1 MDQEE
6 KTLNESTANEEEYV
20 GTFDVPYKEEPEIA
34 AESVPAEEAPAEI
47 ESDAAEEAPAE
58 IESDAAEEAPAE
70 AEVPEA
76 EDKSNETTIKYKH
89 TSKLYVRFRKG
100 LKFLRKAVLFTVAAI
115 CALIFIMPTVLT
127 ITNSFMSKEEIA
139 SNYGKVFAT
148 NEKGGKVF
156 IGEQVN
162 LKLIPDMVVF
172 DQYKTVLFQSP
183 DYLFKFW
190 NSVIYVIPIVLLQ
203 IAISLL
209 ASYAFTRL
217 KGRLKSIVFFIYI
230 IVCMMPYQVTLVP
243 NFMVINWLNLINT
256 RWAIWLPGIS
266 SPFAVYLLTK
276 YMKRIPTAI
285 VEAAKVDGATEWQ
298 IFRKIYLPLCKGA
311 IFSVA
316 MLIFIDYWNMVEQ
329 VLILITDDNLYPLS
343 LFLSRINS
351 AEVGLAFAVATIYMI
366 PNLLLFIYGEDYLVE
381 GITFQGGV
389 KG

>member
-47 ESDAAEEAPAE
+47 EN
-58 IESDAAEEAPAE
+58 DAAEEAPAE
-70 AEVPEA
+70 AEVPET

>member
-34 AESVPAEEAPAEI
+34 AESEPAEEAPAEI
-47 ESDAAEEAPAE
+47 ESEPDEEAETEAE
-58 IESDAAEEAPAE
+58 T
-70 AEVPEA
+70 EVPEA